1 MKPQGN
7 FTSLLAIVFVR
18 NYAQFIV
25 SIWVA
30 FASFEITQVRILLGL
45 VEV

>member
-1 MKPQGN
+1 VKPQGN